1 MKGVTLLQTHT
12 STNTKTKKA
21 QSWQCQSVDRWV
33 TAKRQSLLFHRLSF
47 PRAEK
52 TNLVSFAPVQAVLQP
67 CGTLTNHA
75 GGFHRNRLSWCPSST
90 RTVPQPREK
99 TAEIQEAFFSFLIL
113 HLLTDT
119 SLSISLKP
127 SKLPPLCS
135 LSKNITAKWN

>member
-12 STNTKTKKA
+12 STNTKRKRLSHDNA
-21 QSWQCQSVDRWV
+21 RVLIGVV
-33 TAKRQSLLFHRLSF
+33 TAKRHSLLFHRLSF